1 LVSLLVWI
9 IVKQGGIIN
18 PGELAVPYPAF
29 VFLSITMWALF
40 FEIYKRTGNTILEN
54 TNLMLANKIPFEVFI
69 LNNILEGIIRVS
81 ISFLLCIFLFLF
93 LGVKVSYYA
102 ILFPVLF
109 LPLVMAGLFLGL
121 LSCLFRI
128 VAVDLGN
135 ILEEVIKL
143 LFFCTPVL
151 YTLDKGKGMLS
162 KIILFNPLSYLIEV
176 PRAIILEG
184 ESEYLNTYLI
194 LSFGLFIGVLF
205 LFKFCVKS
213 SSSLLERAVNQ

>member
-1 LVSLLVWI
+1 MIKEKNITFWRRVINNITQHQYLIRLLLGIKLTAEFKKSILSWGWLVIIPLVSLLVWI

-93 LGVKVSYYA
+93 L
-102 ILFPVLF
+102 
-109 LPLVMAGLFLGL
+109 
-121 LSCLFRI
+121 
-128 VAVDLGN
+128 
-135 ILEEVIKL
+135 
-143 LFFCTPVL
+143 
-151 YTLDKGKGMLS
+151 
-162 KIILFNPLSYLIEV
+162 
-176 PRAIILEG
+176 
-184 ESEYLNTYLI
+184 
-194 LSFGLFIGVLF
+194 
-205 LFKFCVKS
+205 
-213 SSSLLERAVNQ
+213 